1 MPASALAWTKLTDSQ
16 KRQYID
22 AEATFSAMEE
32 ALAEASQVRGSMF
45 WRQQNDSD
53 YLIRSSPAGTQ
64 KSLGPRCEELEKIH
78 KSFIE
83 RKSIL
88 EERVK
93 SLKAAVQQ
101 HQRLNRALR
110 VGRTPKDVIAVLQA
124 LAHAGLAKHFL
135 TVGTNALYAYE
146 SAAGMRVQSDA
157 TATRDMDLLFDTRQ
171 RLQFATQLR
180 RLDSSFLA
188 VLRKAD
194 KSYRVRTGQRYTVV
208 NQQGYEVDVI
218 RRMAKDSDPHPM
230 ALSGHEDEIW
240 QVQVGSGEALI
251 AGRRF
256 DALVIG
262 TDGSMARMHV
272 PHPLD
277 FVRLKKKLSISA
289 DRDPLKKSKDG
300 LQAEIVQQ
308 LTTEYLPQL
317 IANAP

>member
-1 MPASALAWTKLTDSQ
+1 MFTELTDAQ

-22 AEATFSAMEE
+22 AESAFRALEE
-32 ALAEASQVRGSMF
+32 ALHEASTVRGAMF
-45 WRQQNDSD
+45 WRTQNGTE
-53 YLIRSSPAGTQ
+53 YLIRSSVTGLQ
-64 KSLGPRCEELEKIH
+64 KSLGAKTAELQTVYER
-78 KSFIE
+78 FTE
-83 RKSIL
+83 RKAEL
-88 EERVK
+88 QERVK

-101 HQRLNRALR
+101 DQRLNRALR

-124 LAHAGLAKHFL
+124 LALAGLSKHFL
-135 TVGTNALYAYE
+135 TVGTNAVYAYE
-146 SAAGMRVQSDA
+146 SAAGVRVQADA

-171 RLQFATQLR
+171 RLQFATQLQ

-208 NQQGYEVDVI
+208 NQKGYEVDVI
-218 RRMAKDSDPHPM
+218 RRMAKDGDPHPM
-230 ALSGHEDEIW
+230 ALSEHEDEIW
-240 QVQVGSGEALI
+240 PVQVGSGEALI

-277 FVRLKKKLSISA
+277 FVRLKKKLSKSA
-289 DRDPLKKSKDG
+289 SRDPLKKSKDG
-300 LQAEIVQQ
+300 LQSEIVAQ
-308 LTTEYLPQL
+308 LITEYLPQL
-317 IANAP
+317 SLN

>member
-1 MPASALAWTKLTDSQ
+1 MFIELTDTQ

-22 AEATFSAMEE
+22 AESTFRAFEE
-32 ALAEASQVRGSMF
+32 ALQEAANVRGSMF
-45 WRQQNDSD
+45 WRTQNGAD
-53 YLIRSSPAGTQ
+53 YLIRTSVTGLQ
-64 KSLGPRCEELEKIH
+64 KSLGPKTDALQ
-78 KSFIE
+78 SVYE
-83 RKSIL
+83 RFMQRKAES

-93 SLKAAVQQ
+93 SLKAAVLQ

-124 LAHAGLAKHFL
+124 LAAAGLSKHFL

-146 SAAGMRVQSDA
+146 SAAGVRVQTDA

-171 RLQFATQLR
+171 RLEFATQLE
-180 RLDSSFLA
+180 RLGSSFLA

-194 KSYRVRTGQRYTVV
+194 KSYRVRQGQRYTVV
-208 NQQGYEVDVI
+208 NQDGYEVDVI
-218 RRMAKDSDPHPM
+218 RRMAREADTHPM
-230 ALSGHEDEIW
+230 SMSDHEDEIW
-240 QVQVGSGEALI
+240 PVQVGSGEALI

-277 FVRLKKKLSISA
+277 FVRLKVKLSKSA
-289 DRDPLKKSKDG
+289 SRDPLKKSKDG
-300 LQAEIVQQ
+300 LQAEITSQM
-308 LTTEYLPQL
+308 
-317 IANAP
+317 ANEFLFH

>member
-1 MPASALAWTKLTDSQ
+1 LFTELTDAQ
-16 KRQYID
+16 KRQCID
-22 AEATFSAMEE
+22 AESAFRALEE
-32 ALAEASQVRGSMF
+32 ALHEAATVRGAMF
-45 WRQQNDSD
+45 WRTQNGTE
-53 YLIRSSPAGTQ
+53 YLIRTSVTGLQ
-64 KSLGPRCEELEKIH
+64 KSLGAQTPELQTVYER
-78 KSFIE
+78 FTE
-83 RKSIL
+83 RKAEL
-88 EERVK
+88 QERVK
-93 SLKAAVQQ
+93 SLKASVQQ

-124 LAHAGLAKHFL
+124 LALAGLAKHFL

-146 SAAGMRVQSDA
+146 SAAGVRVQADA

-171 RLQFATQLR
+171 RLQFATQLH

-194 KSYRVRTGQRYTVV
+194 KSYRVRTSQRYTVV
-208 NQQGYEVDVI
+208 NQEGYEVDVI
-218 RRMAKDSDPHPM
+218 RRMAKDGDPHPM
-230 ALSGHEDEIW
+230 ALSEHEDEIW
-240 QVQVGSGEALI
+240 PVQVGSGEALI

-277 FVRLKKKLSISA
+277 FVRLKKKLSKSV

-300 LQAEIVQQ
+300 LQAKIVAQ
-308 LTTEYLPQL
+308 LITDYLPQL
-317 IANAP
+317 SLN